1 MIEKIYIDEGVRK
14 MKLKTGHLED
24 MIMVADKINEVIEDY
39 NKRVGSDGI

>member
-1 MIEKIYIDEGVRK
+1 

-39 NKRVGSDGI
+39 NKRVGSDGIWILQNILKEHQ